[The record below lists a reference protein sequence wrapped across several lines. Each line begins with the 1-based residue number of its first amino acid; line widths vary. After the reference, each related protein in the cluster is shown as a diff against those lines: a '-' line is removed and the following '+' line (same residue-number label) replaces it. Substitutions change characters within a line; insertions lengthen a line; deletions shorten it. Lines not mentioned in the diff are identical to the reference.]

1 MNDAQL
7 IERLAITDSY
17 RDDVALPETMRPHIV
32 LLDIARR
39 KNMDTKERQE
49 VVKAPARRWNGA
61 LVAAVA
67 FAVVIII
74 GVATVLLTN
83 RDGGG
88 EPATPP
94 TTVAPPAT
102 LAVQSVDVGAADPI
116 QSINDQASRVSITF
130 AGNARDLAE
139 GGAHVFAIQLDLEGS
154 NELNPG
160 VTVNYVSTDGVVT
173 TEGTSPG
180 GAEVKSNWAWTA
192 DNKVIVTMTG
202 VGIGIP
208 DTRPQVVV
216 TVQAVPTSEAVEFVM
231 DSPAPCH
238 GAPLEVRCHIHRNQS
253 DRSLIVH
260 DYQPL
265 D

>member
-7 IERLAITDSY
+7 IERLAITDTY
-17 RDDVALPETMRPHIV
+17 RDDVPLPETMQPDIV

-39 KNMDTKERQE
+39 KNMDTKERRE

-61 LVAAVA
+61 LIAAVA

-74 GVATVLLTN
+74 GAATVLLSN
-83 RDGGG
+83 RDDGG

-94 TTVAPPAT
+94 TTVALPT
-102 LAVQSVDVGAADPI
+102 TIAVQSIDVGAANPI
-116 QSINDQASRVSITF
+116 QSINDQGSRVSITF
-130 AGNARDLAE
+130 AGNARALAE
-139 GGAHVFAIQLDLEGS
+139 GGAHAVGIQLDLEGS

-160 VTVNYVSTDGVVT
+160 VTVSYLSTDGVVT

-192 DNKVIVTMTG
+192 DDKVIVTMTG

-216 TVQAVPTSEAVEFVM
+216 TVQATPTSEPVEFIM
-231 DSPAPCH
+231 DTPAP
-238 GAPLEVRCHIHRNQS
+238 
-253 DRSLIVH
+253 
-260 DYQPL
+260 
-265 D
+265 